1 MGTNPAIAKRLP
13 LNELEALVE
22 VVFLGASAD
31 GELSAE
37 EHEVFAH
44 TVRQLA
50 DERIGTRLGELVG
63 RFKRALQS
71 SGREARLRALKAEL
85 PKPSAR
91 RLALELAIQVAA
103 VDGSIRGSERE
114 LILDT
119 AEALGIDRSLAASL
133 VQRFER

>member
-13 LNELEALVE
+13 LEELEALVE
-22 VVFLGASAD
+22 VVFLGASSD

-50 DERIGTRLGELVG
+50 DERIGTRLGELVS
-63 RFKRALQS
+63 RFKQALAT
-71 SGREARLRALKAEL
+71 SGRAARLQALRAEI

-103 VDGSIRGSERE
+103 VDGSIRGAERE

-119 AEALGIDRSLAASL
+119 AEALGIERALAASL
-133 VQRFER
+133 VRRWER